1 MKNKSKKIIDLTL
14 VMVCR
19 NSEILLGMKKRG
31 FGKGKWNGFGGK
43 VELEENIENSAKR
56 ELLEEASIG
65 AKKIDKRG
73 FIEFEFKDDYEI
85 LAVHIFKV
93 DDFSGE
99 PKESEEMIPRWFD
112 VEKIPFSEMWS
123 DDFYWLPLLLKNKKF
138 KGRFVFSKKENILEK
153 ELREVDKI

>member
-1 MKNKSKKIIDLTL
+1 MKEENKKIVDLTL

-43 VELEENIENSAKR
+43 VELDETIENSAKR
-56 ELLEEASIG
+56 ELFEEASIK

-73 FIEFEFKDDYEI
+73 FIEFEFQDEQEI
-85 LAVHIFKV
+85 LVVHIFKV

-99 PKESEEMIPRWFD
+99 PKESKEMVPEWFD

-123 DDFYWLPLLLKNKKF
+123 NDIYWVPLLLENKKF
-138 KGRFVFSKKENILEK
+138 KGRFVFDNKENIVEK
-153 ELREVDKI
+153 ELKEVNKI